1 MFKKIISIVLL
12 GVMMATLMSLLL
24 GCDDVDKKTVA
35 AIQNQ
40 LSEKYGESFTVYA
53 LGDRIGRDTVTAYVY
68 ADGDPSMLFTA
79 RLDKN
84 GELTFDNYSY
94 RIVCRKTDK
103 LLTSQLSSF
112 GIESIAYTTYENKD
126 YSLALDISPA
136 EYVTSTASAFCAISL
151 VVKDTDAVCA
161 DDLLRCVASLREQLG
176 DILIGISVY
185 KLSAD
190 DYNTVYDA
198 VLHETQIFDAYRLST
213 MGTSGDIVEATFQY
227 DANGCSMTAEQIDQ
241 LLSKE
246 AD

>member
-84 GELTFDNYSY
+84 GELTFDNYPY

-103 LLTSQLSSF
+103 LLTSLLSSY

-126 YSLALDISPA
+126 DSLALDISPA
-136 EYVTSTASAFCAISL
+136 EYVTSTASAF
-151 VVKDTDAVCA
+151 
-161 DDLLRCVASLREQLG
+161 
-176 DILIGISVY
+176 
-185 KLSAD
+185 
-190 DYNTVYDA
+190 
-198 VLHETQIFDAYRLST
+198 
-213 MGTSGDIVEATFQY
+213 
-227 DANGCSMTAEQIDQ
+227 
-241 LLSKE
+241 
-246 AD
+246 